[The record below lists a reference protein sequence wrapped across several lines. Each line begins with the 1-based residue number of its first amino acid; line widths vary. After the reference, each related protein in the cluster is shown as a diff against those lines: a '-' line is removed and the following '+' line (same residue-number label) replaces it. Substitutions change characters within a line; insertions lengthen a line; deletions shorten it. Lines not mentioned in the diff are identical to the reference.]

1 MTFALISDI
10 HGNLEALEAVLREI
24 DKLKVD
30 MICCLGDVIGYGSNP
45 NECLDL
51 VDRNC
56 MIKLVGN
63 HEYSSM
69 GLLPMDNLNK
79 VARTS
84 ASWTTAQLD
93 DRSMS
98 IINRFT
104 MDATVDNSYLVHSS
118 PFEPAKWHYIL
129 GQHEADQA
137 FKHLNTQICFYGH
150 SHLPMIFAESAGGE
164 HRCQVGHSFQP
175 DEETRYLINIGSVGQ
190 PRDNDPRACYVTF
203 DSAEVDVV
211 YHRVEYDI
219 QRTQTKMQ
227 EAELPRLL
235 IERLAVGR

>member
-1 MTFALISDI
+1 MTLALISDI
-10 HGNLEALEAVLREI
+10 HGNLEALEAVLRDI
-24 DKLKVD
+24 DRIKVD

-45 NECLDL
+45 IECLDL

-56 MIKLVGN
+56 MVKLVGN

-69 GLLPMDNLNK
+69 GLLPMDQLNK

-84 ASWTTAQLD
+84 ATWTTAQLD
-93 DRSMS
+93 DRSIS

-104 MDATVDNSYLVHSS
+104 IDATIDESYLVHAS
-118 PFEPAKWHYIL
+118 PHDPTRWHYIL
-129 GQHEADQA
+129 SQHEADMA
-137 FKHLNTQICFYGH
+137 FTHLKSRLCFTGH
-150 SHLPMIFAESAGGE
+150 THLPMIFAEVPKGE

-190 PRDNDPRACYVTF
+190 PRDNDPRACYVTY
-203 DSAEVDVV
+203 DSVEMDVT
-211 YHRVEYDI
+211 YHRVAYDI

-227 EAELPRLL
+227 DAQLPRLL
-235 IERLAVGR
+235 IERLAVGK